1 MEGNFLNRITS
12 SFELDLPL
20 GLEDMA
26 QHIEF
31 IVPRIQAWSEDLWE
45 EDFYVGKRW
54 KEIRDTDTYHEQVL
68 HLFMPGGEYMVS
80 LDGDV
85 SKGGWR
91 YLQESN
97 TFIVEYGGKSQL
109 FDLVFLNN
117 DFFILK
123 KHGDQIRKGKLMYYV
138 YGNERSVGQLDW
150 RNAME
155 ELYNIY
161 RKNSKF
167 TIYILLFLIIIGGI
181 LFFTFA

>member
-1 MEGNFLNRITS
+1 LEGNFLNKITS
-12 SFELDLPL
+12 SFELDLPSD
-20 GLEDMA
+20 LENMP

-45 EDFYVGKRW
+45 EEFYIGKRW

-80 LDGDV
+80 VDGDLT
-85 SKGGWR
+85 KGGWR
-91 YLQESN
+91 YLKDSN
-97 TFIVEYGGKSQL
+97 TFIVDYGGKSQL
-109 FDLVFLNN
+109 FDLVFLNH

-123 KHGDQIRKGKLMYYV
+123 KHGDQLRRGRDMYYV
-138 YGNERSVGQLDW
+138 YGNERSVGKLDW

-167 TIYILLFLIIIGGI
+167 TIYIVLFIVIVGGV